1 MTTTATPTTFKVLGQ
16 NHPRIDAHDKVT
28 GRAAYASDVYLP
40 GMLACKLLPSARRH
54 ARIVR
59 IDTARAA
66 ALPGVRAVITGADF
80 PDIRFGSGALRDRY
94 IMPREVVNFV
104 GEPIAAVAADDEA
117 TAQEAIALIEVAYED
132 LPAVVNPLSAMDA
145 AAPSVHPDLESYEG
159 YGFTL
164 GHNVSTLLDADRGDV
179 DQAFRAAD
187 VIVEDVYRSQGI
199 NQGFLEPMACVADVE
214 PNGRLVIYASTQG
227 PYQVRAALA
236 AVLEMPVSRIR
247 VVPMELGG
255 GFGAKLRLAF
265 EAFPALLA
273 MRTGRPV
280 KLVNTREETFT
291 MNGPRLP
298 VTNYIRSG
306 VMRDGAIIAR
316 EAYTIFDV
324 GAYLG
329 AGPNSGIGHGIG
341 AYRIPNFR
349 LRSYGVY
356 TNKIYVGSY
365 RASGVADMTFA
376 VESHTDHIAH
386 ELGIDPYDLR
396 VQNALREGDV
406 SVSGAVVPANGLL
419 QTLAAV
425 KEKLNEPRQSAN
437 GNSGNANSG
446 NGNAGND
453 DRDGH
458 GIGIAL
464 CEWRSGSGP
473 STAAISVN
481 DDGTVSLLT
490 GSVDISG
497 SDTSLAAIAAEA
509 LGIPMERIIVPKR
522 DTDLAP
528 YTGQSGGSRIVYS
541 QGTAVQRAA
550 EDTIRKLT
558 ALASERL
565 GVPEDAL
572 ACEDGR
578 IYVLDNEPQGLTFA
592 QLAAASV
599 TSRGGPIIGTA
610 ALSSMPYTPVFAAQ
624 AAEVQVDRDT
634 GQIQVLRYIQAQ
646 DVGTAINPMAV
657 TGQLDGG
664 VVQGIGR
671 ALTEDQQF
679 DPDTGAVRN
688 PSFASYLMPLAIDLP
703 EIENILISVPADDG
717 PFGARAV
724 AEPPGFGP
732 PAAIANAVYDA
743 VGVRIRQLPLSG
755 ERVLAALHGANDQ
768 IPINITALRA
778 LEGIPPD

>member
-1 MTTTATPTTFKVLGQ
+1 MTTQFKVLER
-16 NHPRIDAHDKVT
+16 NHPRVDAYDKVT

-40 GMLACKLLPSARRH
+40 GMLACKLLPSARNH

-59 IDTARAA
+59 LDTSKAEAH
-66 ALPGVRAVITGADF
+66 PGVRCVITGIDF
-80 PDIRFGSGALRDRY
+80 PDIRYGSGALRDRY
-94 IMPREVVNFV
+94 VMPREVVNFV

-117 TAQEAIALIEVAYED
+117 TAQEAIELIEVEYED
-132 LPAVVNPLSAMDA
+132 MPAVVNPLSAMGSDA
-145 AAPSVHPDLESYEG
+145 ATVHPELEDYEG

-179 DQAFRAAD
+179 DQAFNDAD
-187 VIVEDVYRSQGI
+187 VVVTDVYRSQGI

-214 PNGRLVIYASTQG
+214 ANGRLVVYASTQG
-227 PYQVRAALA
+227 PYQIRAALA
-236 AVLEMPVSRIR
+236 GALEIPVSRIR

-273 MRTGRPV
+273 MKTGRPV
-280 KLVNTREETFT
+280 KLVNTREEVFT

-306 VMRDGAIIAR
+306 VMSDGAIVAR

-341 AYRIPNFR
+341 AYNVPNFR

-376 VESHTDHIAH
+376 VESHMDRIAH
-386 ELGIDPYDLR
+386 EIGMDPYDLR
-396 VQNALREGDV
+396 VKNALREGDV
-406 SVSGAVVPANGLL
+406 SVSGAVVPANGLME
-419 QTLAAV
+419 TLEAV
-425 KEKLNEPRQSAN
+425 KEKIGWPR
-437 GNSGNANSG
+437 
-446 NGNAGND
+446 D
-453 DRDGH
+453 LEDGH
-458 GIGIAL
+458 GVGLAL

-473 STAAISVN
+473 STASISVN

-509 LGIPMERIIVPKR
+509 LGIPMDKVIVAKR

-550 EDTIRKLT
+550 EDTVRKLT
-558 ALASERL
+558 ALAAERL

-572 ACEDGR
+572 DCEDGR
-578 IYVLDNEPQGLTFA
+578 VYVMDNEPQGLTFA
-592 QLAAASV
+592 QLAAASI

-624 AAEVQVDRDT
+624 AAEVKVDRQT
-634 GQIQVLRYIQAQ
+634 GQVRLLRYIQAQ

-657 TGQLDGG
+657 EGQLDGG

-679 DPDTGAVRN
+679 DPETGAVRN

-703 EIENILISVPADDG
+703 ELENVLINVPAPDG

-743 VGVRIRQLPLSG
+743 VGVRVKELPLSG
-755 ERVLAALHGANDQ
+755 ERVLAALNGQNAD
-768 IPINITALRA
+768 IDFDVDALRRA
-778 LEGIPPD
+778 EGLAVD

>member
-1 MTTTATPTTFKVLGQ
+1 MTTQFKVLER
-16 NHPRIDAHDKVT
+16 NHPRVDAYDKVT

-40 GMLACKLLPSARRH
+40 GMLACKLLPSTRNH

-59 IDTARAA
+59 LDTSKAESH
-66 ALPGVRAVITGADF
+66 PGVRCVITGTDF
-80 PDIRFGSGALRDRY
+80 PDIRYGSGALRDRY
-94 IMPREVVNFV
+94 VMPRDVVNFV

-117 TAQEAIALIEVAYED
+117 TAQEAIELIEVEYED
-132 LPAVVNPLSAMDA
+132 LPAVVNPLSAMGSDA
-145 AAPSVHPDLESYEG
+145 ATVHPELEEYEG

-179 DQAFRAAD
+179 DQAFSDAE
-187 VIVEDVYRSQGI
+187 VVVEDVYRSQGI

-214 PNGRLVIYASTQG
+214 ANGRLVVYASTQG
-227 PYQVRAALA
+227 PYQIRAALA
-236 AVLEMPVSRIR
+236 GALEIPVSRIR

-273 MRTGRPV
+273 MKTGRPV
-280 KLVNTREETFT
+280 KLVNTREEVFT

-306 VMRDGAIIAR
+306 VMRDGTIVAR

-341 AYRIPNFR
+341 AYNVPNFR

-376 VESHTDHIAH
+376 VESHMDRIAH
-386 ELGIDPYDLR
+386 EIGMDPYDLR
-396 VQNALREGDV
+396 VKNALREGDV
-406 SVSGAVVPANGLL
+406 SVSGAVVPTNGLME
-419 QTLAAV
+419 TLEAI
-425 KEKLNEPRQSAN
+425 KEKIAWPR
-437 GNSGNANSG
+437 
-446 NGNAGND
+446 D
-453 DRDGH
+453 LEDGH
-458 GIGIAL
+458 GIGLAL

-473 STAAISVN
+473 STASISVN

-509 LGIPMERIIVPKR
+509 LGIPMDKVIVAKR

-550 EDTIRKLT
+550 EDTVRKLT
-558 ALASERL
+558 ALAAERL

-572 ACEDGR
+572 DCEDGR
-578 IYVLDNEPQGLTFA
+578 IYVMDNEPQGLTFA
-592 QLAAASV
+592 QLAAASI

-624 AAEVQVDRDT
+624 AAEVKVDRQT
-634 GQIQVLRYIQAQ
+634 GQVRLLRYIQAQ
-646 DVGTAINPMAV
+646 DVGTPINPMAV
-657 TGQLDGG
+657 EGQLDGG

-671 ALTEDQQF
+671 ALTEDQLF
-679 DPDTGAVRN
+679 DAETGAVRN

-703 EIENILISVPADDG
+703 ELENVLINVPAPDG

-743 VGVRIRQLPLSG
+743 VGVRIKELPLSG
-755 ERVLAALHGANDQ
+755 ERVLAALNGQNAD
-768 IPINITALRA
+768 IDFDVDALRRA
-778 LEGIPPD
+778 EGLAAD

>member
-1 MTTTATPTTFKVLGQ
+1 MTQFKVLGR
-16 NHPRIDAHDKVT
+16 NYPRVDAYDKVT
-28 GRAAYASDVYLP
+28 GRATYASDVYLP
-40 GMLACKLLPSARRH
+40 GMLACKLLPSTRTH
-54 ARIVR
+54 ARIVK
-59 IDTARAA
+59 IDTSRAA
-66 ALPGVRAVITGADF
+66 QLPGVHCVITGADF
-80 PDIRFGSGALRDRY
+80 PDIRFGSGALKDRY
-94 IMPREVVNFV
+94 IMPTEVVNFV

-117 TAQEAIALIEVAYED
+117 TAQEAIELIEVEYED
-132 LPAVVNPLSAMDA
+132 LPAVINPLASMASGA
-145 AAPSVHPDLESYEG
+145 STVHPDLESYEG
-159 YGFTL
+159 YGFTM

-179 DQAFRAAD
+179 EQALKDAD
-187 VIVEDVYRSQGI
+187 VVIEDVYRSQGI
-199 NQGFLEPMACVADVE
+199 NQGFLEPMACVVEVE
-214 PNGRLVIYASTQG
+214 PNGRLVVYASTQG
-227 PYQVRAALA
+227 PYQIRAGLA
-236 AVLEMPVSRIR
+236 AVLDVPVSRIR
-247 VVPMELGG
+247 VVAMELGG
-255 GFGAKLRLAF
+255 GFGAKLRLTF

-273 MRTGRPV
+273 MRTHRPV
-280 KLVNTREETFT
+280 KLVNTREEAFT

-306 VMRDGAIIAR
+306 VMKDGTITAR

-341 AYRIPNFR
+341 AYRVPNFR

-376 VESHTDHIAH
+376 VESHMDHIAQ
-386 ELGIDPYDLR
+386 EIDMDPYDLR
-396 VQNALREGDV
+396 EKNALREGDV
-406 SVSGAVVPANGLL
+406 SVSGAVVPGNGLME
-419 QTLAAV
+419 TLAAI
-425 KEKLNEPRQSAN
+425 KEKINWPRSLE
-437 GNSGNANSG
+437 
-446 NGNAGND
+446 
-453 DRDGH
+453 DGH
-458 GIGIAL
+458 GIGLAL

-509 LGIPMERIIVPKR
+509 LGIPMDKVIVAKR

-541 QGTAVQRAA
+541 QGTAVKRAA
-550 EDTIRKLT
+550 DDTLNKLMS
-558 ALASERL
+558 LASERL
-565 GVPEDAL
+565 GVPQEAL
-572 ACEDGR
+572 GSEDGR
-578 IYVLDNEPQGLTFA
+578 VYVLDNAPQGMTFA
-592 QLAAASV
+592 QLAAAST
-599 TSRGGPIIGTA
+599 TSRGGPIIGMA
-610 ALSSMPYTPVFAAQ
+610 SLSNMPYTPVFAAQ
-624 AAEVQVDRDT
+624 AAEVKVDRET
-634 GQIQVLRYIQAQ
+634 GNVRVLRYIQAQ

-657 TGQLDGG
+657 EGQLDGG

-679 DPDTGAVRN
+679 DAETGAVRN

-703 EIENILISVPADDG
+703 ESEIVLVNVPAPDG

-732 PAAIANAVYDA
+732 PAAIANAIYDA
-743 VGVRIRQLPLSG
+743 VGVRINELPLSG
-755 ERVLAALHGANDQ
+755 ERVLAALQGRSPEIDLDVD
-768 IPINITALRA
+768 ALRKA
-778 LEGIPPD
+778 EGIAAD

>member
-1 MTTTATPTTFKVLGQ
+1 MTTTQFKVLER
-16 NHPRIDAHDKVT
+16 NHPRVDAHDKVT

-40 GMLACKLLPSARRH
+40 GMLACKLLPSARNH
-54 ARIVR
+54 ARITR
-59 IDTARAA
+59 LDTSKAA
-66 ALPGVRAVITGADF
+66 ALPGVRCVITGTDF
-80 PDIRFGSGALRDRY
+80 PDIRYGSGALRDRY
-94 IMPREVVNFV
+94 VMPREVVNFV

-117 TAQEAIALIEVAYED
+117 TAQEAIELIEVEYED
-132 LPAVVNPLSAMDA
+132 LPSVVNPLAAMGENA
-145 AAPSVHPDLESYEG
+145 ATVHPELESYEG

-179 DQAFRAAD
+179 EQAFKDAD
-187 VIVEDVYRSQGI
+187 VVVEDVYRSQGI

-227 PYQVRAALA
+227 PYQIRAGLAAALA
-236 AVLEMPVSRIR
+236 IPVSRVR
-247 VVPMELGG
+247 VVAMELGG

-273 MRTGRPV
+273 IKTGRPV
-280 KLVNTREETFT
+280 KLVNTREEVFT

-306 VMRDGAIIAR
+306 VMRDGTITAR

-341 AYRIPNFR
+341 AYRVPNFR

-376 VESHTDHIAH
+376 VESHMDHIAH
-386 ELGIDPYDLR
+386 ELGIDPFDLR
-396 VQNALREGDV
+396 VHNALREGDV

-419 QTLAAV
+419 ETLEAI
-425 KEKLNEPRQSAN
+425 KEKMDWPR
-437 GNSGNANSG
+437 
-446 NGNAGND
+446 D
-453 DRDGH
+453 LEDGH
-458 GIGIAL
+458 GLGLAL

-481 DDGTVSLLT
+481 DDGAVSLLT
-490 GSVDISG
+490 GSTDISG

-509 LGIPMERIIVPKR
+509 LGIPMASVIVAKR
-522 DTDLAP
+522 DTDMAP
-528 YTGQSGGSRIVYS
+528 YTGQSGGSRVVYS
-541 QGTAVQRAA
+541 QGTAVLRAA
-550 EDTIRKLT
+550 ADTVQKLT

-572 ACEDGR
+572 GCEDGR

-592 QLAAASV
+592 QLAAASI

-610 ALSSMPYTPVFAAQ
+610 SLSSMPYTPVFAAQ
-624 AAEVQVDRDT
+624 AAEVKVDRGT
-634 GQIQVLRYIQAQ
+634 GQVKVLRYVQAQ
-646 DVGTAINPMAV
+646 DVGVAINPMAV
-657 TGQLDGG
+657 EGQLDGG

-703 EIENILISVPADDG
+703 EMEIVLVNVPAPDG

-743 VGVRIRQLPLSG
+743 VGARVKELPLSG
-755 ERVLAALHGANDQ
+755 ERVLAALNGEDQ
-768 IPINITALRA
+768 NIPFDVASLRRA
-778 LEGIPPD
+778 EGIVAD

>member
-1 MTTTATPTTFKVLGQ
+1 MTQFKVLGR
-16 NHPRIDAHDKVT
+16 NYPRVDAYDKVT

-40 GMLACKLLPSARRH
+40 GMLACKLLPSTRTH
-54 ARIVR
+54 ARIVK
-59 IDTARAA
+59 IDTSRAA
-66 ALPGVRAVITGADF
+66 ELPGVHCVITGADF
-80 PDIRFGSGALRDRY
+80 PDIRFGSGALKDRY
-94 IMPREVVNFV
+94 IMPTEVVNFV

-117 TAQEAIALIEVAYED
+117 TAQEAIDLIEVEYED
-132 LPAVVNPLSAMDA
+132 LPAVINPLASMASGA
-145 AAPSVHPDLESYEG
+145 STVHPDLESYEG
-159 YGFTL
+159 YGFTM

-179 DQAFRAAD
+179 EQALKDAD
-187 VIVEDVYRSQGI
+187 VVIEDVYRSQGI
-199 NQGFLEPMACVADVE
+199 NQGFLEPMACVVEVE
-214 PNGRLVIYASTQG
+214 PNGRLVVYASTQG
-227 PYQVRAALA
+227 PYQIRAGLA
-236 AVLEMPVSRIR
+236 AVLDVAVSRIR
-247 VVPMELGG
+247 VVAMELGG
-255 GFGAKLRLAF
+255 GFGAKLRLTF

-273 MRTGRPV
+273 MRTHRPV
-280 KLVNTREETFT
+280 KLVNTREEAFT

-306 VMRDGAIIAR
+306 VMKDGTITAR

-341 AYRIPNFR
+341 AYRVPNFR

-376 VESHTDHIAH
+376 VESHMDHIAQQI
-386 ELGIDPYDLR
+386 GMDPYDLR
-396 VQNALREGDV
+396 EKNALREGDV
-406 SVSGAVVPANGLL
+406 SVSGAVVPGNGLME
-419 QTLAAV
+419 TLAAI
-425 KEKLNEPRQSAN
+425 KEKINWPQTLE
-437 GNSGNANSG
+437 
-446 NGNAGND
+446 
-453 DRDGH
+453 DGH
-458 GIGIAL
+458 GIGLAL

-509 LGIPMERIIVPKR
+509 LGIPMDKVIVAKR

-541 QGTAVQRAA
+541 QGTAVKRAA
-550 EDTIRKLT
+550 DDTLNKLMS
-558 ALASERL
+558 LASERL
-565 GVPEDAL
+565 GVPQEAL
-572 ACEDGR
+572 GSEDGR
-578 IYVLDNEPQGLTFA
+578 VYVLDNAPQGMTFA
-592 QLAAASV
+592 QLAAAST
-599 TSRGGPIIGTA
+599 TSRGGPIIGMA
-610 ALSSMPYTPVFAAQ
+610 SLSNMPYTPVFAAQ
-624 AAEVQVDRDT
+624 AAEVKVDRET
-634 GQIQVLRYIQAQ
+634 GNVRVLRYIQAQ

-657 TGQLDGG
+657 EGQLDGG

-671 ALTEDQQF
+671 ALTEDQLF
-679 DPDTGAVRN
+679 DAETGAVRN

-703 EIENILISVPADDG
+703 ESEIVLINVPAPDG

-732 PAAIANAVYDA
+732 PAAIANAIYDA
-743 VGVRIRQLPLSG
+743 VGVRINELPLSG
-755 ERVLAALHGANDQ
+755 ERVLAALQGRSPEIDLDVD
-768 IPINITALRA
+768 ALRKA
-778 LEGIPPD
+778 EGIAAD

>member
-1 MTTTATPTTFKVLGQ
+1 MTTQFKVLER
-16 NHPRIDAHDKVT
+16 NYPRVDAYEKVT
-28 GRAAYASDVYLP
+28 GRATYASDVYLP
-40 GMLACKLLPSARRH
+40 GMLACKLLPSTRSH

-59 IDTARAA
+59 LDTSKAA
-66 ALPGVRAVITGADF
+66 SHPGVRCVVTGTDF
-80 PDIRFGSGALRDRY
+80 PDFRFGSGALRDRY
-94 IMPREVVNFV
+94 VMPREVVNFV

-117 TAQEAIALIEVAYED
+117 AAQEAIELIEVEYED
-132 LPAVVNPLSAMDA
+132 LPAVVNPLSAMGSGA
-145 AAPSVHPDLESYEG
+145 ATVHPELENYEG

-179 DQAFRAAD
+179 DQAFRDAD
-187 VIVEDVYRSQGI
+187 VVVEDVYRSQGI

-227 PYQVRAALA
+227 PYQIRAALA
-236 AVLEMPVSRIR
+236 SVLEIPVSRIR
-247 VVPMELGG
+247 VVAMELGG

-273 MRTGRPV
+273 MKTGRPV
-280 KLVNTREETFT
+280 KLVNTREEVFT

-306 VMRDGAIIAR
+306 VMQDGTIVAR

-341 AYRIPNFR
+341 AYRVPNFR

-376 VESHTDHIAH
+376 VESHMDRIAH
-386 ELGIDPYDLR
+386 ELGMDPYDLR
-396 VQNALREGDV
+396 VKNALREGDV
-406 SVSGAVVPANGLL
+406 SVSGAVVPTNGLME
-419 QTLAAV
+419 TLDAIR
-425 KEKLNEPRQSAN
+425 EKIDWPR
-437 GNSGNANSG
+437 
-446 NGNAGND
+446 D
-453 DRDGH
+453 LEDGH
-458 GIGIAL
+458 GVGLAL

-473 STAAISVN
+473 STASISVN

-509 LGIPMERIIVPKR
+509 LGIPMEKVVVAKR

-550 EDTIRKLT
+550 ENTIEKLT
-558 ALASERL
+558 ALAAERL
-565 GVPEDAL
+565 GLPEDAL

-578 IYVLDNEPQGLTFA
+578 IYVMDNEPQGLTFA
-592 QLAAASV
+592 QLAAASI

-610 ALSSMPYTPVFAAQ
+610 SLSSMPYTPVFAAQ
-624 AAEVQVDRDT
+624 AAEVKVDRAT
-634 GQIQVLRYIQAQ
+634 GQIKVLRYIQAQ

-657 TGQLDGG
+657 EGQLDGG

-679 DPDTGAVRN
+679 DPETGAVRN

-703 EIENILISVPADDG
+703 ELENVLINVPAPDG

-743 VGVRIRQLPLSG
+743 VGVRIKELPLSG
-755 ERVLAALHGANDQ
+755 ERVLAALNGQDAEIDFDVD
-768 IPINITALRA
+768 ALRRA
-778 LEGIPPD
+778 EGVAAD

>member
-1 MTTTATPTTFKVLGQ
+1 MTQFKVLEQ
-16 NHPRIDAHDKVT
+16 NHPRVDAYEKVT

-40 GMLACKLLPSARRH
+40 GMLACKLLPSARNH
-54 ARIVR
+54 ARIVS
-59 IDTARAA
+59 IDTDAAA
-66 ALPGVRAVITGADF
+66 ALPGVRAIITGSDF
-80 PDIRFGSGALRDRY
+80 PDVRFGSGALRDRY
-94 IMPREVVNFV
+94 VMPREVVNFV

-117 TAQEAIALIEVAYED
+117 TAEEAIELIKVEYED
-132 LPAVVNPLSAMDA
+132 IPSVVNPLAAMVDGA
-145 AAPSVHPDLESYEG
+145 ASVHPDLEAYEG
-159 YGFTL
+159 YGFTM

-179 DQAFRAAD
+179 EQAFRDAD
-187 VIVEDVYRSQGI
+187 VVVEDVYRSQGI

-214 PNGRLVIYASTQG
+214 PGGRLVIYASTQG
-227 PYQVRAALA
+227 PYPVRASLA

-247 VVPMELGG
+247 IVPMELGG

-280 KLVNTREETFT
+280 KLVNTREEVFT

-306 VMRDGAIIAR
+306 VMKDGTITAR

-376 VESHTDHIAH
+376 VESHMDHIAH
-386 ELGIDPYDLR
+386 EIDVDPYELR
-396 VQNALREGDV
+396 LKNALRQGDV
-406 SVSGAVVPANGLL
+406 SVSGAVVPGNGLIE
-419 QTLAAV
+419 TLEAV
-425 KEKLNEPRQSAN
+425 KERIDWPRKLE
-437 GNSGNANSG
+437 
-446 NGNAGND
+446 
-453 DRDGH
+453 DGY
-458 GIGIAL
+458 GIGLAL

-473 STAAISVN
+473 STATINVN
-481 DDGTVSLLT
+481 DDGTISLLT

-509 LGIPMERIIVPKR
+509 LGIPMEKVIVAKR

-550 EDTIRKLT
+550 EDTMAKLM
-558 ALASERL
+558 ALAAERL
-565 GVPEDAL
+565 GVPQDAL
-572 ACEDGR
+572 GCEDGR
-578 IYVLDNEPQGLTFA
+578 VYVMDNEPQGLTFA

-599 TSRGGPIIGTA
+599 TSRGGPIIGSA
-610 ALSSMPYTPVFAAQ
+610 SLSSMPYTPVFAAQ
-624 AAEVQVDRDT
+624 AAEVKVDRDT
-634 GQIQVLRYIQAQ
+634 GQVKVLRYIQAQ
-646 DVGTAINPMAV
+646 DVGVAINPMAV
-657 TGQLDGG
+657 EGQLDGG

-679 DPDTGAVRN
+679 DPETGAVRN

-703 EIENILISVPADDG
+703 ELEDILIRVPAEDG

-743 VGVRIRQLPLSG
+743 VGVRVKQLPLSG
-755 ERVLAALHGANDQ
+755 ERVLAALNGRYED
-768 IPINITALRA
+768 IPFDVAALRRA
-778 LEGIPPD
+778 EGIG

>member
-1 MTTTATPTTFKVLGQ
+1 MTTQFKVLG
-16 NHPRIDAHDKVT
+16 NSYPRVDAYDKVT
-28 GRAAYASDVYLP
+28 GKATYASDVYLP
-40 GMLACKLLPSARRH
+40 GMLACKLLPSARNH

-59 IDTARAA
+59 IDTGKAA
-66 ALPGVRAVITGADF
+66 ALPGVRAVITGTDF
-80 PDIRFGSGALRDRY
+80 PDVRFGSGALRDRY
-94 IMPREVVNFV
+94 IMPREVVNFI

-117 TAQEAIALIEVAYED
+117 TAQEALALIEVEYED
-132 LPAVVNPLSAMDA
+132 LPAVVNPLAAMGDSAA
-145 AAPSVHPDLESYEG
+145 TVHPELESYEG

-179 DQAFRAAD
+179 EQAFRDAD
-187 VIVEDVYRSQGI
+187 VIVADVYRSQGI

-227 PYQVRAALA
+227 PYQIRAGLA
-236 AVLEMPVSRIR
+236 AVLAMPVSRIR
-247 VVPMELGG
+247 VVAMELGG

-306 VMRDGAIIAR
+306 VMRDGAITAR

-341 AYRIPNFR
+341 AYRVPNFR

-376 VESHTDHIAH
+376 VESHMDHIAH
-386 ELGIDPYDLR
+386 KLGIDPYDLR
-396 VQNALREGDV
+396 VRNALREGDV
-406 SVSGAVVPANGLL
+406 SVSGAVVPGNGLL
-419 QTLAAV
+419 ETLAAV
-425 KEKLNEPRQSAN
+425 KAKIDWPRQT
-437 GNSGNANSG
+437 G
-446 NGNAGND
+446 
-453 DRDGH
+453 DGH
-458 GIGIAL
+458 GIGLAL

-490 GSVDISG
+490 GSTDISG

-509 LGIPMERIIVPKR
+509 LGIGMEQVIVAKR
-522 DTDLAP
+522 DTDMAP

-550 EDTIRKLT
+550 ADTVRKLT
-558 ALASERL
+558 ALAADRL

-572 ACEDGR
+572 GCEDGR

-592 QLAAASV
+592 QLAAASI

-624 AAEVQVDRDT
+624 AAEVKVDRDT
-634 GQIQVLRYIQAQ
+634 GQVKVLRYVQAQ

-657 TGQLDGG
+657 EGQLDGG

-679 DPDTGAVRN
+679 DPETGAVRN

-703 EIENILISVPADDG
+703 EIEDVLIKVPAPDG

-743 VGVRIRQLPLSG
+743 VGVRVKELPLSG
-755 ERVLAALHGANDQ
+755 ERVLAALKGENAD
-768 IPINITALRA
+768 ILFDVASLRRA
-778 LEGIPPD
+778 EGIAAD

>member
-1 MTTTATPTTFKVLGQ
+1 MTQFKVLGR
-16 NHPRIDAHDKVT
+16 NYPRVDAYDKVT
-28 GRAAYASDVYLP
+28 GRATYASDVYLP
-40 GMLACKLLPSARRH
+40 GMLACKLLPSTRTH
-54 ARIVR
+54 ARIVK
-59 IDTARAA
+59 IDTSRAA
-66 ALPGVRAVITGADF
+66 QLPGVHCVITGADF
-80 PDIRFGSGALRDRY
+80 PDIRFGSGALKDRY
-94 IMPREVVNFV
+94 IMPTEVVNFV

-117 TAQEAIALIEVAYED
+117 TAQEAIELIEVEYED
-132 LPAVVNPLSAMDA
+132 LPAVINPLASMASGA
-145 AAPSVHPDLESYEG
+145 STVHPDLESYEG
-159 YGFTL
+159 YGFTM

-179 DQAFRAAD
+179 EQALKDSD
-187 VIVEDVYRSQGI
+187 VVIEDVYRSQGI
-199 NQGFLEPMACVADVE
+199 NQGFLEPMACVVEVE
-214 PNGRLVIYASTQG
+214 PNGRLVVYASTQG
-227 PYQVRAALA
+227 PYQIRAGLA
-236 AVLEMPVSRIR
+236 AVLDVPVSRIR
-247 VVPMELGG
+247 VVAMELGG
-255 GFGAKLRLAF
+255 GFGAKLRLTF

-273 MRTGRPV
+273 MRTHRPV
-280 KLVNTREETFT
+280 KLVNTREEAFT

-306 VMRDGAIIAR
+306 VMKDGTITAR

-341 AYRIPNFR
+341 AYRVPNFR

-376 VESHTDHIAH
+376 VESHMDHIAQQI
-386 ELGIDPYDLR
+386 GMDPYDLR
-396 VQNALREGDV
+396 EKNALREGDV
-406 SVSGAVVPANGLL
+406 SVSGAVVPGNGLME
-419 QTLAAV
+419 TLAAI
-425 KEKLNEPRQSAN
+425 KEKINWPRSLE
-437 GNSGNANSG
+437 
-446 NGNAGND
+446 
-453 DRDGH
+453 DGH
-458 GIGIAL
+458 GIGLAL

-509 LGIPMERIIVPKR
+509 LGIPMDKVIVAKR

-541 QGTAVQRAA
+541 QGTAVKRAA
-550 EDTIRKLT
+550 DDTLNKLMS
-558 ALASERL
+558 LASERL
-565 GVPEDAL
+565 GVPQEAL
-572 ACEDGR
+572 GSEDGR
-578 IYVLDNEPQGLTFA
+578 VYVLDNAPQGMTFA
-592 QLAAASV
+592 QLAAAST
-599 TSRGGPIIGTA
+599 TSRGGPIIGMA
-610 ALSSMPYTPVFAAQ
+610 SLSNMPYTPVFAAQ
-624 AAEVQVDRDT
+624 AAEVKVDRET
-634 GQIQVLRYIQAQ
+634 GNVRVLRYIQAQ

-657 TGQLDGG
+657 EGQLDGG

-679 DPDTGAVRN
+679 DAETGAVRN

-703 EIENILISVPADDG
+703 ESEIVLINVPAPDG

-732 PAAIANAVYDA
+732 PAAIANAIYDA
-743 VGVRIRQLPLSG
+743 VGVRINELPLSG
-755 ERVLAALHGANDQ
+755 ERVLAALQGRSPEIDLDVD
-768 IPINITALRA
+768 ALRQA
-778 LEGIPPD
+778 EGIAAD

>member
-1 MTTTATPTTFKVLGQ
+1 MTTQFKVLER
-16 NHPRIDAHDKVT
+16 NHPRVDAYDKVT

-40 GMLACKLLPSARRH
+40 GMLACKLLPSTRSH

-59 IDTARAA
+59 LDTSKAA
-66 ALPGVRAVITGADF
+66 AHPGVKCVIIGTDF

-117 TAQEAIALIEVAYED
+117 TAQEAIELIEVEYED
-132 LPAVVNPLSAMDA
+132 LPAVVNPLSAIASDA
-145 AAPSVHPDLESYEG
+145 ATVHPELQEYEG

-179 DQAFRAAD
+179 DQAFRDAD
-187 VIVEDVYRSQGI
+187 VVVEDTYRSQGI

-214 PNGRLVIYASTQG
+214 ANGRLVVYASTQG
-227 PYQVRAALA
+227 PYQIRAALA
-236 AVLEMPVSRIR
+236 GALEIPVSRIR

-273 MRTGRPV
+273 IKTGKPV
-280 KLVNTREETFT
+280 KLVNTREEVFT

-306 VMRDGAIIAR
+306 VMRDGTIVAR

-341 AYRIPNFR
+341 AYRVPNFR

-376 VESHTDHIAH
+376 VESHMDRIAH
-386 ELGIDPYDLR
+386 EIGMDPYDLR
-396 VQNALREGDV
+396 VKNALREGDV
-406 SVSGAVVPANGLL
+406 SVSGAVVPSNGLME
-419 QTLAAV
+419 TLEAI
-425 KEKLNEPRQSAN
+425 KEKINWPR
-437 GNSGNANSG
+437 
-446 NGNAGND
+446 D
-453 DRDGH
+453 LEDGH
-458 GIGIAL
+458 GVGLAL

-473 STAAISVN
+473 STASISVN

-509 LGIPMERIIVPKR
+509 LGIPMDKVVVAKR

-550 EDTIRKLT
+550 EDTVQKLI
-558 ALASERL
+558 ALAAERL

-572 ACEDGR
+572 DCEDGR
-578 IYVLDNEPQGLTFA
+578 VYVMDNEPQGLTFA

-610 ALSSMPYTPVFAAQ
+610 SLSSMPYTPVFAAQ
-624 AAEVQVDRDT
+624 AAEVKVDRET
-634 GQIQVLRYIQAQ
+634 GQVRVLRYIQAQ
-646 DVGTAINPMAV
+646 DVGTPINPMAV
-657 TGQLDGG
+657 EGQLDGG

-679 DPDTGAVRN
+679 DPETGAVRN

-703 EIENILISVPADDG
+703 ELENVLINVPAPDG

-743 VGVRIRQLPLSG
+743 VGVRIKELPLSG
-755 ERVLAALHGANDQ
+755 ERVLAALNGQNPD
-768 IPINITALRA
+768 IELDVDALRRA
-778 LEGIPPD
+778 EGIAAD

>member
-1 MTTTATPTTFKVLGQ
+1 MTTQFKVLER
-16 NHPRIDAHDKVT
+16 NHPRVDAYEKVT
-28 GRAAYASDVYLP
+28 GRATYASDVYLP
-40 GMLACKLLPSARRH
+40 GMLACKLLPSTRSH

-59 IDTARAA
+59 LDTSKAA
-66 ALPGVRAVITGADF
+66 SHPGVRCVITGTDF
-80 PDIRFGSGALRDRY
+80 PDFRFGSGALRDRY
-94 IMPREVVNFV
+94 VMPREVVNFV

-117 TAQEAIALIEVAYED
+117 AAQEAIELIEVEYED
-132 LPAVVNPLSAMDA
+132 LPAVVNPLSAIGSGA
-145 AAPSVHPDLESYEG
+145 ATVHPELENYEG

-179 DQAFRAAD
+179 DQAFRDAD
-187 VIVEDVYRSQGI
+187 VVVEDVYRSQGI

-214 PNGRLVIYASTQG
+214 PNGRLVVYASTQG
-227 PYQVRAALA
+227 PYQIRAALA
-236 AVLEMPVSRIR
+236 SVLEIPVSRIR
-247 VVPMELGG
+247 VVAMELGG

-273 MRTGRPV
+273 MKTGRPI
-280 KLVNTREETFT
+280 KLVNTREEVFT

-306 VMRDGAIIAR
+306 VMRDGTIVAR

-341 AYRIPNFR
+341 AYRVPNFR

-376 VESHTDHIAH
+376 VESHMDRIAH
-386 ELGIDPYDLR
+386 ELGMDPYDLR
-396 VQNALREGDV
+396 VKNALREGDV
-406 SVSGAVVPANGLL
+406 SVSGAVVPTNGLME
-419 QTLAAV
+419 TLEAIR
-425 KEKLNEPRQSAN
+425 EKIDWPR
-437 GNSGNANSG
+437 
-446 NGNAGND
+446 D
-453 DRDGH
+453 LEDGH
-458 GIGIAL
+458 GVGLAL

-473 STAAISVN
+473 STASISVN

-509 LGIPMERIIVPKR
+509 LGIPMENVVVSKR
-522 DTDLAP
+522 DTDQAP

-541 QGTAVQRAA
+541 QGTAVLRAA
-550 EDTIRKLT
+550 ENTIEKLT
-558 ALASERL
+558 ALAAERL
-565 GVPEDAL
+565 GLPEDAL

-578 IYVLDNEPQGLTFA
+578 IYVMDNEPQGLTFA
-592 QLAAASV
+592 QLAAASI

-610 ALSSMPYTPVFAAQ
+610 SLSSMPYTPVFAAQ
-624 AAEVQVDRDT
+624 AAEVKVDRAT
-634 GQIQVLRYIQAQ
+634 GQVKVLRYIQAQ

-657 TGQLDGG
+657 EGQLDGG

-679 DPDTGAVRN
+679 DPETGAVRN

-703 EIENILISVPADDG
+703 ELENVLINVPAPDG

-743 VGVRIRQLPLSG
+743 VGVRIKELPLSG
-755 ERVLAALHGANDQ
+755 ERVLAALNGQNAD
-768 IPINITALRA
+768 IDFDVDALRRA
-778 LEGIPPD
+778 EGVATD

>member
-1 MTTTATPTTFKVLGQ
+1 MTTTTPTPTPPRFQVLGQ
-16 NHPRIDAHDKVT
+16 NHPRVDAHDKVT

-40 GMLACKLLPSARRH
+40 GMLACKLLPGTRRH
-54 ARIVR
+54 ARIRR
-59 IDTARAA
+59 IDASRAA

-80 PDIRFGSGALRDRY
+80 PDVRFGSGALRDRY
-94 IMPREVVNFV
+94 IMPREVVNFI

-117 TAQEAIALIEVAYED
+117 TAQEAIALIAVEYED
-132 LPAVVNPLSAMDA
+132 LPAVVNPLAAMDA
-145 AAPSVHPDLESYEG
+145 AAPSVHPELESYEG

-179 DQAFRAAD
+179 DQAFRDAD
-187 VIVEDVYRSQGI
+187 LIIDDVYRSQGI

-214 PNGRLVIYASTQG
+214 PSGRLVIYASTQG

-236 AVLEMPVSRIR
+236 AVLEIPVSRIR

-306 VMRDGAIIAR
+306 VMHDGAIIAR

-396 VQNALREGDV
+396 LQNALRAGDV
-406 SVSGAVVPANGLL
+406 SVSGVIVPANGLL
-419 QTLAAV
+419 ETLSAV
-425 KEKLNEPRQSAN
+425 KEKLNEPRQSGAGDRN
-437 GNSGNANSG
+437 GNQDS
-446 NGNAGND
+446 
-453 DRDGH
+453 DGH

-509 LGIPMERIIVPKR
+509 LGIPMEQVIVPKR

-550 EDTIRKLT
+550 ADTVRKLT

-572 ACEDGR
+572 ACADGR
-578 IYVLDNEPQGLTFA
+578 IYVLDNEPQSLTFA

-624 AAEVQVDRDT
+624 AAEVKVDRDT
-634 GQIQVLRYIQAQ
+634 GQVQVLRYIQAQ

-657 TGQLDGG
+657 EGQLDGG

-703 EIENILISVPADDG
+703 EIENVLINIPAEDG

-755 ERVLAALHGANDQ
+755 ERVLAALHGAKDD

-778 LEGIPPD
+778 LEGIAP

>member
-1 MTTTATPTTFKVLGQ
+1 MTTTTAQFKVLGQ
-16 NHPRIDAHDKVT
+16 NHPRVDAYDKVT
-28 GRAAYASDVYLP
+28 GKAAYASDVYLP
-40 GMLACKLLPSARRH
+40 GMLVCKLLPSARSR

-59 IDTARAA
+59 IDTAKAA
-66 ALPGVRAVITGADF
+66 ALPGVRAVITGTDF
-80 PDIRFGSGALRDRY
+80 PDVRFGSGALRDRY
-94 IMPREVVNFV
+94 IMPREVVNFI

-117 TAQEAIALIEVAYED
+117 AAQEAIALIEVEYED
-132 LPAVVNPLSAMDA
+132 LPSVVNPLAAMGDGA
-145 AAPSVHPDLESYEG
+145 ATVHPELENYEG

-164 GHNVSTLLDADRGDV
+164 GHNVSALLDADRGDV
-179 DQAFRAAD
+179 AQAFRDSD
-187 VIVEDVYRSQGI
+187 VIVADVYRSQGI

-227 PYQVRAALA
+227 PYQIRAGLA
-236 AVLEMPVSRIR
+236 AVLQLPVSRIR
-247 VVPMELGG
+247 VVAMELGG

-273 MRTGRPV
+273 MKTGRPV

-306 VMRDGAIIAR
+306 VMHDGTIIAR

-341 AYRIPNFR
+341 AYRVPNFR

-376 VESHTDHIAH
+376 VESHMDHIAH
-386 ELGIDPYDLR
+386 KLGIDPYDLR
-396 VQNALREGDV
+396 VKNALREGDV
-406 SVSGAVVPANGLL
+406 SVSGAVVPGNGLMA
-419 QTLAAV
+419 TLAAV
-425 KEKLNEPRQSAN
+425 KEKIDWPRKT
-437 GNSGNANSG
+437 G
-446 NGNAGND
+446 
-453 DRDGH
+453 DGH
-458 GIGIAL
+458 GIGLAL

-490 GSVDISG
+490 GSTDISG

-509 LGIPMERIIVPKR
+509 LGIAMEQVIVAKR

-550 EDTIRKLT
+550 ADTVRKLT
-558 ALASERL
+558 ALAADRL

-572 ACEDGR
+572 GCADGR

-592 QLAAASV
+592 QLAAASI
-599 TSRGGPIIGTA
+599 TSRGGPIIGA
-610 ALSSMPYTPVFAAQ
+610 ASLSSMPYTPVFAAQ
-624 AAEVQVDRDT
+624 AAEVKVDRDT
-634 GQIQVLRYIQAQ
+634 GQVKVLRYVQAQ

-657 TGQLDGG
+657 EGQLDGG

-679 DPDTGAVRN
+679 DPETGAVRN

-703 EIENILISVPADDG
+703 EIEDILINVPAPDG

-743 VGVRIRQLPLSG
+743 VGVRVKELPLSG
-755 ERVLAALHGANDQ
+755 ERVLAALKGETGD
-768 IPINITALRA
+768 IPFDVAALRRA
-778 LEGIPPD
+778 EGLTTD

>member
-1 MTTTATPTTFKVLGQ
+1 MTTQFKVLER
-16 NHPRIDAHDKVT
+16 NHPRVDAYDKVT

-40 GMLACKLLPSARRH
+40 GMLACKLLPSTRNH

-59 IDTARAA
+59 LDTSKAESH
-66 ALPGVRAVITGADF
+66 PGVRCVVTGTDF
-80 PDIRFGSGALRDRY
+80 PNIRYGSGALRDRY
-94 IMPREVVNFV
+94 VMPREVVNFV

-117 TAQEAIALIEVAYED
+117 TAQEAIELIEVEYED
-132 LPAVVNPLSAMDA
+132 MPAVVNPLSAMGTDA
-145 AAPSVHPDLESYEG
+145 ATVHPELEEYEG

-179 DQAFRAAD
+179 DQAFRDAD
-187 VIVEDVYRSQGI
+187 VVVEDVYRSQGI

-214 PNGRLVIYASTQG
+214 ANGRLVVYASTQG
-227 PYQVRAALA
+227 PYQIRAALA
-236 AVLEMPVSRIR
+236 GALEIPVSRIR

-273 MRTGRPV
+273 MKTGRPV
-280 KLVNTREETFT
+280 KLVNTREEVFT

-306 VMRDGAIIAR
+306 VMHDGTIVAR

-341 AYRIPNFR
+341 AYNVPNFR

-376 VESHTDHIAH
+376 VESHMDRIAH
-386 ELGIDPYDLR
+386 EIGMDPYDLR
-396 VQNALREGDV
+396 VKNALREGDV
-406 SVSGAVVPANGLL
+406 SVSGAVVPTNGLME
-419 QTLAAV
+419 TLEAI
-425 KEKLNEPRQSAN
+425 KEKIGWPR
-437 GNSGNANSG
+437 
-446 NGNAGND
+446 D
-453 DRDGH
+453 LEDGH
-458 GIGIAL
+458 GVGLAL

-473 STAAISVN
+473 STASISVN

-509 LGIPMERIIVPKR
+509 LGIPMDKVIVAKR

-550 EDTIRKLT
+550 EDTVQKLT
-558 ALASERL
+558 ALAAERL

-572 ACEDGR
+572 GCEDGR
-578 IYVLDNEPQGLTFA
+578 IYVMDNEPQGLTFA
-592 QLAAASV
+592 QLAAASI

-624 AAEVQVDRDT
+624 AAEVKVDRQT
-634 GQIQVLRYIQAQ
+634 GQVKLLRYIQAQ

-657 TGQLDGG
+657 EGQLDGG

-679 DPDTGAVRN
+679 DPETGAVRN
-688 PSFASYLMPLAIDLP
+688 PSLASYLMPLAIDLP
-703 EIENILISVPADDG
+703 ELENVLINVPAPDG

-743 VGVRIRQLPLSG
+743 VGVRVKELPLSG
-755 ERVLAALHGANDQ
+755 ERVLAALNGQNAD
-768 IPINITALRA
+768 IDFDVDALRRA
-778 LEGIPPD
+778 EGLAAD

>member
-1 MTTTATPTTFKVLGQ
+1 MTAQFKVLEQ
-16 NHPRIDAHDKVT
+16 NHPRIDAYEKVT

-40 GMLACKLLPSARRH
+40 GMLACKLLPSARSH
-54 ARIVR
+54 ARIVS
-59 IDTARAA
+59 IDTADAS
-66 ALPGVRAVITGADF
+66 ALPGVRAVITGTDF
-80 PDIRFGSGALRDRY
+80 PDVRFGSGALRDRY
-94 IMPREVVNFV
+94 VMPREVVNFV

-117 TAQEAIALIEVAYED
+117 AAAEAVDLIKVEYED
-132 LPAVVNPLSAMDA
+132 LPAIVNPLAAMSEGA
-145 AAPSVHPDLESYEG
+145 ATVHPELESYEG
-159 YGFTL
+159 YGFTM

-179 DQAFRAAD
+179 ELAFRDAD

-199 NQGFLEPMACVADVE
+199 NQGFLEPMACVADVA
-214 PNGRLVIYASTQG
+214 PDGRLVIYASTQG
-227 PYQVRAALA
+227 PYPVRASLA
-236 AVLEMPVSRIR
+236 AVLEIPLSRIR
-247 VVPMELGG
+247 IVPMELGG

-280 KLVNTREETFT
+280 KLVNTREEVFT

-306 VMRDGAIIAR
+306 VMKDGTITAR

-376 VESHTDHIAH
+376 VESHMDHIAH
-386 ELGIDPYDLR
+386 EIGVDPYELR
-396 VQNALREGDV
+396 LRNALREGDV
-406 SVSGAVVPANGLL
+406 SVSGAVVPGNGLI
-419 QTLAAV
+419 QTLEAV
-425 KEKLNEPRQSAN
+425 KERINWPRELE
-437 GNSGNANSG
+437 
-446 NGNAGND
+446 
-453 DRDGH
+453 DGH
-458 GIGIAL
+458 GIGLAL

-481 DDGTVSLLT
+481 DDGSVSLLT

-497 SDTSLAAIAAEA
+497 SDTSLAAIAAET
-509 LGIPMERIIVPKR
+509 LGIPIAKVTVAKR

-550 EDTIRKLT
+550 EDTVRKLT
-558 ALASERL
+558 ALAAERL

-599 TSRGGPIIGTA
+599 TSRGGPITGTA
-610 ALSSMPYTPVFAAQ
+610 SLSSMPYTPVFAAQ
-624 AAEVQVDRDT
+624 AAEVKVDRDT
-634 GQIQVLRYIQAQ
+634 GQVKVLRYIQAQ
-646 DVGTAINPMAV
+646 DVGVAINPMAIE
-657 TGQLDGG
+657 GQLDGG

-679 DPDTGAVRN
+679 DPETGAVRN

-703 EIENILISVPADDG
+703 EIENVLVRVPAEDG
-717 PFGARAV
+717 PYGARAV

-743 VGVRIRQLPLSG
+743 VGVRVKQLPLSG
-755 ERVLAALHGANDQ
+755 ERVLAALNGHYDDIHFDASS
-768 IPINITALRA
+768 LRHA
-778 LEGIPPD
+778 EGIG

>member
-1 MTTTATPTTFKVLGQ
+1 MTTQFKVLER
-16 NHPRIDAHDKVT
+16 NHPRVDAYDKVT

-40 GMLACKLLPSARRH
+40 GMLACKLLPSTRNH

-59 IDTARAA
+59 LDTSKAESH
-66 ALPGVRAVITGADF
+66 PGVRCVITGTDF
-80 PDIRFGSGALRDRY
+80 PDIRYGSGALRDRY
-94 IMPREVVNFV
+94 VMPREVVNFV

-117 TAQEAIALIEVAYED
+117 TAQEAIELIEVEYED
-132 LPAVVNPLSAMDA
+132 MPAVVNPLSAMGSDA
-145 AAPSVHPDLESYEG
+145 ATVHPELEEYEG

-179 DQAFRAAD
+179 DQAFNDAD
-187 VIVEDVYRSQGI
+187 VVVQDVYRSQGI

-214 PNGRLVIYASTQG
+214 ANGRLVVYASTQG
-227 PYQVRAALA
+227 PYQIRAALA
-236 AVLEMPVSRIR
+236 GALEIPVSRIR

-273 MRTGRPV
+273 MKTGRSV
-280 KLVNTREETFT
+280 KLVNTREEVFT

-306 VMRDGAIIAR
+306 VMRDGTIVAR

-341 AYRIPNFR
+341 AYNVPNFR

-376 VESHTDHIAH
+376 VESHMDRIAH
-386 ELGIDPYDLR
+386 EIGMDPYDLR
-396 VQNALREGDV
+396 VKNALREGDV
-406 SVSGAVVPANGLL
+406 SVSGAVVPSNGLME
-419 QTLAAV
+419 TLEAV
-425 KEKLNEPRQSAN
+425 KEKIGWPR
-437 GNSGNANSG
+437 
-446 NGNAGND
+446 D
-453 DRDGH
+453 LEDGH
-458 GIGIAL
+458 GVGLAL

-473 STAAISVN
+473 STASISVN

-509 LGIPMERIIVPKR
+509 LGIPMDKVIVAKR

-550 EDTIRKLT
+550 EDTVRKLT
-558 ALASERL
+558 ALAAERL

-572 ACEDGR
+572 DCEDGR
-578 IYVLDNEPQGLTFA
+578 VYVMDNEPQGLTFA
-592 QLAAASV
+592 QLAAASI

-624 AAEVQVDRDT
+624 AAEVKVDRQT
-634 GQIQVLRYIQAQ
+634 GQVRLLRYIQAQ

-657 TGQLDGG
+657 EGQLDGG

-679 DPDTGAVRN
+679 DPETGAVRN

-703 EIENILISVPADDG
+703 ELENVLINVPAPDG

-743 VGVRIRQLPLSG
+743 VGVRVKELPLSG
-755 ERVLAALHGANDQ
+755 ERVLAALNGQNAD
-768 IPINITALRA
+768 IDFDVDALRRA
-778 LEGIPPD
+778 EGIVGD

>member
-1 MTTTATPTTFKVLGQ
+1 MTTQFKVLER
-16 NHPRIDAHDKVT
+16 NHPRVDAYDKVT

-40 GMLACKLLPSARRH
+40 GMLACKLLPSARNH

-59 IDTARAA
+59 LDTSKAEAH
-66 ALPGVRAVITGADF
+66 PGVRCVITGTDF
-80 PDIRFGSGALRDRY
+80 PNIRYGSGALRDRY
-94 IMPREVVNFV
+94 VMPRDVVNFV

-117 TAQEAIALIEVAYED
+117 AAQEAIELIEVEYED
-132 LPAVVNPLSAMDA
+132 LPAVVNPLSAIGSGA
-145 AAPSVHPDLESYEG
+145 ATVHPDLEEYEG

-179 DQAFRAAD
+179 DQAFRDAD
-187 VIVEDVYRSQGI
+187 VVVEEVYRSQGI

-214 PNGRLVIYASTQG
+214 PNGRLVVYASTQG
-227 PYQVRAALA
+227 PYQIRAALA
-236 AVLEMPVSRIR
+236 GVLEIPVSRIR

-273 MRTGRPV
+273 MKTGRPV
-280 KLVNTREETFT
+280 KLVNTREEVFT

-306 VMRDGAIIAR
+306 VMRDGAIVAR

-341 AYRIPNFR
+341 AYNVPNFR

-376 VESHTDHIAH
+376 VESHMDRIAH
-386 ELGIDPYDLR
+386 EIGMDPYDLR
-396 VQNALREGDV
+396 VKNALREGDV
-406 SVSGAVVPANGLL
+406 SVSGAVVPTNGLME
-419 QTLAAV
+419 TLEAI
-425 KEKLNEPRQSAN
+425 KEKIGWPR
-437 GNSGNANSG
+437 
-446 NGNAGND
+446 D
-453 DRDGH
+453 LEDGH
-458 GIGIAL
+458 GVGLAL

-473 STAAISVN
+473 STASISVN

-490 GSVDISG
+490 GSTDISG

-509 LGIPMERIIVPKR
+509 LGIPMASVIVAKR
-522 DTDLAP
+522 DTDMAP
-528 YTGQSGGSRIVYS
+528 YTGQSGGSRVVYS
-541 QGTAVQRAA
+541 QGTAVFRAA
-550 EDTIRKLT
+550 EDTVRKLT
-558 ALASERL
+558 ALAAERL

-572 ACEDGR
+572 DCEDGR
-578 IYVLDNEPQGLTFA
+578 IYVMDNEPQGLTFA
-592 QLAAASV
+592 QLAAASI

-624 AAEVQVDRDT
+624 AAEVKVDRQT
-634 GQIQVLRYIQAQ
+634 GQVKLLRYIQAQ

-657 TGQLDGG
+657 EGQLDGG

-703 EIENILISVPADDG
+703 ELENVLINVPAPDG

-743 VGVRIRQLPLSG
+743 VGVRVKELPLSG
-755 ERVLAALHGANDQ
+755 ERVLAALNGQNAD
-768 IPINITALRA
+768 IDFDVEALRRA
-778 LEGIPPD
+778 EGLAAD

>member
-1 MTTTATPTTFKVLGQ
+1 MTQFKVLGR
-16 NHPRIDAHDKVT
+16 NYPRVDAYDKVT
-28 GRAAYASDVYLP
+28 GRATYAADVYLP
-40 GMLACKLLPSARRH
+40 GMLACKLLPSARSH
-54 ARIVR
+54 ARIVK
-59 IDTARAA
+59 IDTSRAA
-66 ALPGVRAVITGADF
+66 ELPGVHCVITGADF
-80 PDIRFGSGALRDRY
+80 PDIRFGSGALKDRY
-94 IMPREVVNFV
+94 IMPTEVVNFV

-117 TAQEAIALIEVAYED
+117 TAQEAIELIEVEYED
-132 LPAVVNPLSAMDA
+132 LPAVINPLASMASGA
-145 AAPSVHPDLESYEG
+145 STVHPDLESYEG
-159 YGFTL
+159 YGFTM

-179 DQAFRAAD
+179 EQALKDAD
-187 VIVEDVYRSQGI
+187 VVIEDVYRSQGI
-199 NQGFLEPMACVADVE
+199 NQGFLEPMACVVEVE
-214 PNGRLVIYASTQG
+214 PNGRLVVYASTQG
-227 PYQVRAALA
+227 PYQIRAGLA
-236 AVLEMPVSRIR
+236 AVLDVPVSRIR
-247 VVPMELGG
+247 VVAMELGG
-255 GFGAKLRLAF
+255 GFGAKLRLTF

-273 MRTGRPV
+273 MRTHRPV
-280 KLVNTREETFT
+280 KLVNTREEAFT

-306 VMRDGAIIAR
+306 VMKDGTITAR

-341 AYRIPNFR
+341 AYRVPNFR

-376 VESHTDHIAH
+376 VESHMDHIAQ
-386 ELGIDPYDLR
+386 EIGMDPYDLR
-396 VQNALREGDV
+396 EKNALREGDV
-406 SVSGAVVPANGLL
+406 SVSGAVVPGNGLME
-419 QTLAAV
+419 TLAAI
-425 KEKLNEPRQSAN
+425 KEKINWPRSLE
-437 GNSGNANSG
+437 
-446 NGNAGND
+446 
-453 DRDGH
+453 DGH
-458 GIGIAL
+458 GIGLAL

-509 LGIPMERIIVPKR
+509 LGIPMDNVIVAKR

-541 QGTAVQRAA
+541 QGTAVKRAA
-550 EDTIRKLT
+550 DDTLNKLMS
-558 ALASERL
+558 LASERL
-565 GVPEDAL
+565 GVPQEAL
-572 ACEDGR
+572 GSEDGR
-578 IYVLDNEPQGLTFA
+578 VYVLDNAPQGMTFA
-592 QLAAASV
+592 QLAAASI
-599 TSRGGPIIGTA
+599 TSRGGPIIGMA
-610 ALSSMPYTPVFAAQ
+610 SLSNMPYTPVFAAQ
-624 AAEVQVDRDT
+624 AAEVKVDRET
-634 GQIQVLRYIQAQ
+634 GNVRVLRYIQAQ

-657 TGQLDGG
+657 EGQLDGG

-679 DPDTGAVRN
+679 DAETGAVRN

-703 EIENILISVPADDG
+703 ESEIVLINVPAPDG

-732 PAAIANAVYDA
+732 PAAIANAIYDA
-743 VGVRIRQLPLSG
+743 VGVRINELPLSG
-755 ERVLAALHGANDQ
+755 ERVLAALQGRSPEIDLDVD
-768 IPINITALRA
+768 ALRKA
-778 LEGIPPD
+778 EGIAAD

>member
-1 MTTTATPTTFKVLGQ
+1 MTTQFKVLER
-16 NHPRIDAHDKVT
+16 NYPRVDAYEKVT
-28 GRAAYASDVYLP
+28 GRATYASDVYLP
-40 GMLACKLLPSARRH
+40 GMLACKLLPSTRSH

-59 IDTARAA
+59 LDTSKAA
-66 ALPGVRAVITGADF
+66 SHPGVRCVITGTDF
-80 PDIRFGSGALRDRY
+80 PDFRFGSGALRDRY
-94 IMPREVVNFV
+94 VMPREVVNFV

-117 TAQEAIALIEVAYED
+117 AAQEAIELIEVEYED
-132 LPAVVNPLSAMDA
+132 LPAVVNPLSAIGSGA
-145 AAPSVHPDLESYEG
+145 ATVHPELENYEG

-179 DQAFRAAD
+179 DQAFRDAD
-187 VIVEDVYRSQGI
+187 VVVEDVYRSQGI

-227 PYQVRAALA
+227 PYQIRAALA
-236 AVLEMPVSRIR
+236 SVLEIPVSRIR
-247 VVPMELGG
+247 VVAMELGG

-273 MRTGRPV
+273 MKTGRPV
-280 KLVNTREETFT
+280 KLVNTREEVFT

-306 VMRDGAIIAR
+306 VMQDGTIVAR

-341 AYRIPNFR
+341 AYRVPNFR

-376 VESHTDHIAH
+376 VESHMDRIAH

-396 VQNALREGDV
+396 VKNALREGDV
-406 SVSGAVVPANGLL
+406 SVSGAVVPTNGLMD
-419 QTLAAV
+419 TLEAIR
-425 KEKLNEPRQSAN
+425 EKIDWPR
-437 GNSGNANSG
+437 
-446 NGNAGND
+446 D
-453 DRDGH
+453 LEDGH
-458 GIGIAL
+458 GVGLAL

-473 STAAISVN
+473 STASISVN

-509 LGIPMERIIVPKR
+509 LGIPMENVVVSKR
-522 DTDLAP
+522 DTDQAP

-550 EDTIRKLT
+550 ENTVEKLT
-558 ALASERL
+558 ALAAERL
-565 GVPEDAL
+565 GLPEDAL
-572 ACEDGR
+572 GCEDGR
-578 IYVLDNEPQGLTFA
+578 IYVMDNEPQGLTFA
-592 QLAAASV
+592 QLAAASI

-610 ALSSMPYTPVFAAQ
+610 SLSSMPYTPVFAAQ
-624 AAEVQVDRDT
+624 AAEVKVDRAT
-634 GQIQVLRYIQAQ
+634 GQVKVLRYIQAQ

-657 TGQLDGG
+657 EGQLDGG

-679 DPDTGAVRN
+679 DPETGAVRN

-703 EIENILISVPADDG
+703 ELENVLINVPAPDG

-743 VGVRIRQLPLSG
+743 VGVRIKELPLSG
-755 ERVLAALHGANDQ
+755 ERVLAALNGQNAEIDFDVD
-768 IPINITALRA
+768 ALRRA
-778 LEGIPPD
+778 EGVAAD

>member
-1 MTTTATPTTFKVLGQ
+1 MTTTQFKVLER
-16 NHPRIDAHDKVT
+16 NHPRVDAHDKVT
-28 GRAAYASDVYLP
+28 GRATYASDVYLP
-40 GMLACKLLPSARRH
+40 GMLACKLLPSSRNH

-59 IDTARAA
+59 LDTSRAE
-66 ALPGVRAVITGADF
+66 ALPGVRCVITGTDF

-94 IMPREVVNFV
+94 VMPREVVNFV

-117 TAQEAIALIEVAYED
+117 TAQEAIELIQVEYED
-132 LPAVVNPLSAMDA
+132 LPSVVNPVAAIGSDA
-145 AAPSVHPDLESYEG
+145 AEVHPELESYEG

-179 DQAFRAAD
+179 DQAFRDAD
-187 VIVEDVYRSQGI
+187 VVIEDVYRSQGI

-227 PYQVRAALA
+227 PYQIRAGLA

-247 VVPMELGG
+247 VVAMELGG

-273 MRTGRPV
+273 MKTGRPV
-280 KLVNTREETFT
+280 KLVNTREEVFT

-341 AYRIPNFR
+341 AYRVPNFR

-376 VESHTDHIAH
+376 VESHMDHIAH

-406 SVSGAVVPANGLL
+406 SVSGAVVPTNGLME
-419 QTLAAV
+419 TLEAI
-425 KEKLNEPRQSAN
+425 KQKMDWPRQLE
-437 GNSGNANSG
+437 
-446 NGNAGND
+446 
-453 DRDGH
+453 DGH
-458 GIGIAL
+458 GMGLAL

-509 LGIPMERIIVPKR
+509 LGIPMDSVIVAKR
-522 DTDLAP
+522 DTDMAP

-550 EDTIRKLT
+550 EETVQKLM
-558 ALASERL
+558 ALAAERL

-572 ACEDGR
+572 GCEDGR
-578 IYVLDNEPQGLTFA
+578 VYVLDNEPQGLTFA
-592 QLAAASV
+592 QLAAASI

-624 AAEVQVDRDT
+624 AAEVKVDRDT
-634 GQIQVLRYIQAQ
+634 GQVRLLRYVQAQ

-657 TGQLDGG
+657 EGQLDGG

-679 DPDTGAVRN
+679 DPDNGAVRN

-703 EIENILISVPADDG
+703 EMENVLINVPAPDG

-743 VGVRIRQLPLSG
+743 VGVRVKELPLSG
-755 ERVLAALHGANDQ
+755 ERVLAALQGETED
-768 IPINITALRA
+768 IPFDVDSLRRA
-778 LEGIPPD
+778 EGIAGE

>member
-1 MTTTATPTTFKVLGQ
+1 MTTQFKVLER
-16 NHPRIDAHDKVT
+16 NHPRVDAYDKVT

-40 GMLACKLLPSARRH
+40 GMLACKLLPSARNH

-59 IDTARAA
+59 LDTSKAEAH
-66 ALPGVRAVITGADF
+66 PGVRCVITGTDF
-80 PDIRFGSGALRDRY
+80 PNIRYGSGALRDRY
-94 IMPREVVNFV
+94 VMPRDVVNFV

-117 TAQEAIALIEVAYED
+117 AAQEALELIEVEYED
-132 LPAVVNPLSAMDA
+132 LPAVVNPLSAIGSGA
-145 AAPSVHPDLESYEG
+145 ATVHPDLEEYEG

-179 DQAFRAAD
+179 DQAFRDAD
-187 VIVEDVYRSQGI
+187 VVVEEVYRSQGI

-214 PNGRLVIYASTQG
+214 PNGRLVVYASTQG
-227 PYQVRAALA
+227 PYQIRAALA
-236 AVLEMPVSRIR
+236 GVLEIPVSRIR

-273 MRTGRPV
+273 MKTGRPV
-280 KLVNTREETFT
+280 KLVNTREEVFT

-306 VMRDGAIIAR
+306 VMRDGAIVAR

-341 AYRIPNFR
+341 AYNVPNFR

-376 VESHTDHIAH
+376 VESHMDRIAH
-386 ELGIDPYDLR
+386 EIGMDPYDLR
-396 VQNALREGDV
+396 VKNALREGDV
-406 SVSGAVVPANGLL
+406 SVSGAVVPTNGLME
-419 QTLAAV
+419 TLEAI
-425 KEKLNEPRQSAN
+425 KEKIGWPR
-437 GNSGNANSG
+437 
-446 NGNAGND
+446 D
-453 DRDGH
+453 LEDGH
-458 GIGIAL
+458 GVGLAL

-473 STAAISVN
+473 STASISVN

-490 GSVDISG
+490 GSTDISG

-509 LGIPMERIIVPKR
+509 LGIPMASVIVAKR
-522 DTDLAP
+522 DTDMAP
-528 YTGQSGGSRIVYS
+528 YTGQSGGSRVVYS
-541 QGTAVQRAA
+541 QGTAVFRAA
-550 EDTIRKLT
+550 EDTVRKLT
-558 ALASERL
+558 ALAAERL

-572 ACEDGR
+572 DCEDGR
-578 IYVLDNEPQGLTFA
+578 IYVMDNEPQGLTFA
-592 QLAAASV
+592 QLAAASI

-624 AAEVQVDRDT
+624 AAEVKVDRQT
-634 GQIQVLRYIQAQ
+634 GQVKLLRYIQAQ

-657 TGQLDGG
+657 EGQLDGG

-703 EIENILISVPADDG
+703 ELENVLINVPAPDG

-743 VGVRIRQLPLSG
+743 VGVRVKELPLSG
-755 ERVLAALHGANDQ
+755 ERVLAALNGQNAD
-768 IPINITALRA
+768 IDFDVEALRRA
-778 LEGIPPD
+778 EGLAAD

>member
-1 MTTTATPTTFKVLGQ
+1 MTTQFKVLER
-16 NHPRIDAHDKVT
+16 NHPRVDAYDKVT

-40 GMLACKLLPSARRH
+40 GMLACKLLPSTRNH

-59 IDTARAA
+59 LDTSKAEAH
-66 ALPGVRAVITGADF
+66 PGVRCIITGIDF
-80 PDIRFGSGALRDRY
+80 PDIRYGSGALRDRY
-94 IMPREVVNFV
+94 VMPREVVNFV

-117 TAQEAIALIEVAYED
+117 TALEAIELIEVEYED
-132 LPAVVNPLSAMDA
+132 MPAVVNPLSAMGADA
-145 AAPSVHPDLESYEG
+145 ATVHPELEEYEG

-179 DQAFRAAD
+179 EQAFNDAD
-187 VIVEDVYRSQGI
+187 VLVQDVYRSQGI

-214 PNGRLVIYASTQG
+214 ANGRLVVYASTQG
-227 PYQVRAALA
+227 PYQIRAALA
-236 AVLEMPVSRIR
+236 GALEIPVSRIR

-273 MRTGRPV
+273 MKTGRPV
-280 KLVNTREETFT
+280 KLVNTREEVFT

-306 VMRDGAIIAR
+306 VMSDGTIVAR

-341 AYRIPNFR
+341 AYNVPNFR

-376 VESHTDHIAH
+376 VESHMDRIAQ
-386 ELGIDPYDLR
+386 EIGMDPYDLR
-396 VQNALREGDV
+396 VKNALREGDV
-406 SVSGAVVPANGLL
+406 SVSGAVVPANGLME
-419 QTLAAV
+419 TLEEV
-425 KEKLNEPRQSAN
+425 KEKIGWPR
-437 GNSGNANSG
+437 
-446 NGNAGND
+446 D
-453 DRDGH
+453 LEDGH
-458 GIGIAL
+458 GVGLAL

-473 STAAISVN
+473 STASISVN

-509 LGIPMERIIVPKR
+509 LGIPMDKVIVAKR

-550 EDTIRKLT
+550 EDTVRKLT
-558 ALASERL
+558 ALAAERL

-572 ACEDGR
+572 DCEDGR
-578 IYVLDNEPQGLTFA
+578 VYVMDNEPQGLTFA
-592 QLAAASV
+592 QLAAASI

-624 AAEVQVDRDT
+624 AAEVKVDRQT
-634 GQIQVLRYIQAQ
+634 GQVRLLRYIQAQ

-657 TGQLDGG
+657 EGQLDGG

-679 DPDTGAVRN
+679 DPETGAVRN

-703 EIENILISVPADDG
+703 ELENVLINVPAPDG

-743 VGVRIRQLPLSG
+743 VGVRVKELPLSG
-755 ERVLAALHGANDQ
+755 ERVLAALNGQNAD
-768 IPINITALRA
+768 IDFDVDALRRA
-778 LEGIPPD
+778 EGLAAD

>member
-1 MTTTATPTTFKVLGQ
+1 MTTQFKVLER
-16 NHPRIDAHDKVT
+16 NHPRVDAYDKVT
-28 GRAAYASDVYLP
+28 GRATYASDVYLP
-40 GMLACKLLPSARRH
+40 GMLACKLLPSTRNH

-59 IDTARAA
+59 LDTSKAA
-66 ALPGVRAVITGADF
+66 SHPGVRCVITGTDF

-117 TAQEAIALIEVAYED
+117 TALEAIELIEVEYED
-132 LPAVVNPLSAMDA
+132 LPSVVNPLSAMGTGA
-145 AAPSVHPDLESYEG
+145 ATVHPELEDYEG

-179 DQAFRAAD
+179 DQAFKDAD
-187 VIVEDVYRSQGI
+187 AVVEDVYRSQGI

-214 PNGRLVIYASTQG
+214 PNGRLVVYASTQG
-227 PYQVRAALA
+227 PYQIRASLA
-236 AVLEMPVSRIR
+236 GVLEIPVSRIR
-247 VVPMELGG
+247 VVAMELGG
-255 GFGAKLRLAF
+255 GFGAKLRLTF

-273 MRTGRPV
+273 MKTGRPV
-280 KLVNTREETFT
+280 KLVNTREEVFT

-306 VMRDGAIIAR
+306 VMRDGTIVAR

-341 AYRIPNFR
+341 AYRVPNYR

-376 VESHTDHIAH
+376 VESHMDRIAH
-386 ELGIDPYDLR
+386 ELGLDPYDLR
-396 VQNALREGDV
+396 VKNALREGDV
-406 SVSGAVVPANGLL
+406 SVSGAVVPTNGLME
-419 QTLAAV
+419 TLEAI
-425 KEKLNEPRQSAN
+425 KEKIDWPR
-437 GNSGNANSG
+437 
-446 NGNAGND
+446 D
-453 DRDGH
+453 LEDGH
-458 GIGIAL
+458 GLGLAL

-509 LGIPMERIIVPKR
+509 LGIPMEKVVVAKR

-550 EDTIRKLT
+550 EDIVQKLM
-558 ALASERL
+558 ALAADRL

-572 ACEDGR
+572 GCEDGR
-578 IYVLDNEPQGLTFA
+578 VYVMDNEPQGLTFT
-592 QLAAASV
+592 QLAAASI

-610 ALSSMPYTPVFAAQ
+610 SLSSMPYTPVFAAQ
-624 AAEVQVDRDT
+624 AAEVKVDRET
-634 GQIQVLRYIQAQ
+634 GQVRVLRYIQAQ

-657 TGQLDGG
+657 EGQLDGG

-679 DPDTGAVRN
+679 DPETGAVRN
-688 PSFASYLMPLAIDLP
+688 PSFASYLMPLAMDLP
-703 EIENILISVPADDG
+703 ESEIVLINVPAPDG

-743 VGVRIRQLPLSG
+743 VGVRVKELPLSG
-755 ERVLAALHGANDQ
+755 ERVLAALNGQNAD
-768 IPINITALRA
+768 IDFDVEALRRA
-778 LEGIPPD
+778 EGIAAD